1 MGLKRKVSLLSVLL
15 ICFQALS
22 SPLYIV
28 RAETFAHIDY
38 VETTRDDIQQDDEIA
53 ETENAAENPPQSTE
67 DSEKQEDQETIED
80 QEERQDEN
88 EPKEGDMHMNVPPN
102 GSEESSQRSIAPLNV
117 TTVTSESDFRNA
129 MNNSS
134 VGVISLGAN
143 VTVSTGVNFV
153 LNRDLVIQGNGHTLS
168 LSNNSIFFGLQLRS
182 NTQPATLRLENIGL
196 SKIGSTPFFKALDNN
211 DLGTGWTVELEDVY
225 ELSTSR
231 AAVILA
237 REAKIHFTGGQN
249 TFDTRISST
258 DTLFNVKDVLISNQ
272 ANLTI
277 AKQNLWIF
285 YSAPTVSQP
294 SVQLSGNATVDVT
307 TTAGDANVIDYR
319 GPNPLVQ
326 IEEGSRFNIDTIGT
340 APVATV
346 NSNNVIT
353 LNGNNPRLLLSG
365 DSQLQI
371 DTTLNKRP
379 INLEGTNPTVQ
390 LDQSRILIKSETQTG
405 VNLVGNQPSFA
416 MTNDSRLSINAQSGS
431 GVVLAGNQ
439 PKMDLLDSEIT
450 IENQIAASA
459 LVVDGLEARLTLDN
473 SQLSISNAGT
483 GVIDNIQ
490 IGQNKDFPQLRL
502 SNQSTISIDT
512 ASGTAAPTATA
523 NNGLSLR
530 GREAKMIVDQESA
543 LQFQVRSGVRRG
555 LYINGASAELLVDNQ
570 STISSRNLYGTSIEL
585 ETSNGQ
591 FTVDRGSEVTVEG
604 SSNRARGL
612 IIFRN
617 GNNRLTVRNDG
628 KLATKHVEFD
638 RLGSNTNAVAM
649 HGSENRIRVTNGGAL
664 DLNNTHYSVKPADG
678 TVDERY
684 ATLYLGTGNN
694 YFVIDNEA
702 GVQSNSLSRLVLIND
717 YAAAMLSDG
726 GHLTFEQQK
735 DTIFIAEGSSSGDKE
750 FGVFVAG
757 DTMSFNV
764 TEPFYYDFR
773 NIRRGGGDIFGTKDG
788 SELLLNDTFFSA
800 WKSGRNF
807 DHDADVMFSS
817 KINVN
822 YEGRDFV
829 TATSKN
835 DPELTRLL
843 PSLTGTV
850 SRISANNAQPISQG
864 YRQPT
869 NADKS
874 FIAEF
879 GFKEGDHSIREAGT
893 GEVTAEILVTF
904 PNGQT
909 ETHRLSTQGAESAY
923 QTWEEA
929 EQNITGKA
937 GRIKLT
943 LPSLFEVG
951 TTFEFL
957 SVQRGEGS
965 TAISIPDEELAA
977 IGKIEV
983 LPIRPPALADF
994 GQSLTIFTTDRS
1006 VRALPNS
1013 INQAGNRVNLYLNQT
1028 YIQHTLVE
1036 SDGSFALS
1044 LPEQLAENDVLQFVM
1059 EDHSGAVIDT
1069 YSTIDN
1075 TFRRPATNTDIGNRN
1090 PLTEDYVYH
1099 DTVFPKAVS
1108 YIVKQPTH
1116 VGPVDPLD
1124 PGESVTPE
1132 DLPDRPADQGLLSI
1146 DFVSNFNFG
1155 VQRIATQTAQYYARP
1170 QRIIE
1175 DDGRL
1180 EERPNY
1186 VQVSDRRGEDKGW
1199 QLAVTQAGA
1208 FESVSGHTLQGAQI
1222 NLTNQELASIDTSA
1236 DPTFNYATTVG
1247 LIPGYKHLVLSA
1259 DDAQGKGTWVY
1270 RFGDETSADQSI
1282 FLEVPGGANPQA
1294 VAYKTTLDWQ
1304 LQSVPGN

>member
-88 EPKEGDMHMNVPPN
+88 EPKEGDMHMNVPPD
-102 GSEESSQRSIAPLNV
+102 GSEKSSQRSIAPLNV

-143 VTVSTGVNFV
+143 VTVSTGANFV
-153 LNRDLVIQGNGHTLS
+153 LNRDLVIHGNGHTLS
-168 LSNNSIFFGLQLRS
+168 LMNNSIFFGLQLRS

-196 SKIGSTPFFKALDNN
+196 SKIGGTPFFQALDNN
-211 DLGTGWTVELEDVY
+211 RLGTGWTVELENVY
-225 ELSTSR
+225 ELGTSR

-237 REAKIHFTGGQN
+237 REGKIHFTGGEN
-249 TFDTRISST
+249 TFDTLISST
-258 DTLFNVKDVLISNQ
+258 DTIFNIKDVLVSNG
-272 ANLTI
+272 AKLTVS
-277 AKQNLWIF
+277 KQDLWIF
-285 YSAPTVSQP
+285 YSASTISQP
-294 SVQLSGNATVDVT
+294 SLQISGNATVDVST
-307 TTAGDANVIDYR
+307 TLGNANVLDFQGANPLLQIEGGSSLKIDSIGASQIATAG
-319 GPNPLVQ
+319 
-326 IEEGSRFNIDTIGT
+326 
-340 APVATV
+340 
-346 NSNNVIT
+346 SNNVIT
-353 LNGNNPRLLLSG
+353 MHASNPRILLSD
-365 DSQLQI
+365 DSHLQI
-371 DTTLNKRP
+371 ATTQNKRP
-379 INLEGTNPTVQ
+379 IHMEGINPAIQ
-390 LDQSRILIKSETQTG
+390 INQSRISIKNETQTG
-405 VNLVGNQPSFA
+405 VNLVGNQP
-416 MTNDSRLSINAQSGS
+416 
-431 GVVLAGNQ
+431 
-439 PKMDLLDSEIT
+439 KMNLLDSGIM
-450 IENQIAASA
+450 IDNQAAA
-459 LVVDGLEARLTLDN
+459 LVVDGREAQVTLDN
-473 SQLSISNAGT
+473 SQLSVSNTGT
-483 GVIDNIQ
+483 SVIDNIQ

-502 SNQSTISIDT
+502 NNQSTIAIDT
-512 ASGTAAPTATA
+512 ASGTTAPTATA
-523 NNGLSLR
+523 NNGLNLR
-530 GREAKMIVDQESA
+530 GREAKMVVDQESA

-617 GNNRLTVRNDG
+617 GNNRLTVSNDG

-664 DLNNTHYSVKPADG
+664 ELNNTHYSVKPTDG
-678 TVDERY
+678 VITERY
-684 ATLYLGTGNN
+684 ATLYLGRGNN

-702 GVQSNSLSRLVLIND
+702 GLQSNSLSRLVLIND

-735 DTIFIAEGSSSGDKE
+735 DTIFIAEGSSSGGKE

-773 NIRRGGGDIFGTKDG
+773 NIRRDGGDIFGTKDG
-788 SELLLNDTFFSA
+788 SELLLKDTFFSA
-800 WKSGRNF
+800 WRSGRNF

-850 SRISANNAQPISQG
+850 SRISANNAQPIYQG

-879 GFKEGDHSIREAGT
+879 GFKEGDQSIREAGT

-983 LPIRPPALADF
+983 LPIRPPALVDF

-1013 INQAGNRVNLYLNQT
+1013 TNQAGNRVNLYLNQT

-1075 TFRRPATNTDIGNRN
+1075 TFRRPATNTDTGNRN
-1090 PLTEDYVYH
+1090 PLMEDYVYH

-1186 VQVSDRRGEDKGW
+1186 VQISDRRGEDKGW

-1222 NLTNQELASIDTSA
+1222 NLTNQELGSIDTSA

-1247 LIPGYKHLVLSA
+1247 LVPGYKHLVLSA
-1259 DDAQGKGTWVY
+1259 DNAQGKGTWVY